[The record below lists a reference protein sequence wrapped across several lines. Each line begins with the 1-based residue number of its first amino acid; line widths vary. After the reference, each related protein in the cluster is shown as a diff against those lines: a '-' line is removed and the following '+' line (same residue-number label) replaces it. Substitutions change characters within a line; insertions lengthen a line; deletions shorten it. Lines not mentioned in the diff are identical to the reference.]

1 MKEDLLHYVWRLQRF
16 DSTELQT
23 TEGQPIRIQM
33 IGEHNHHSGPD
44 FTNARIEIGKTLWAG
59 NVEMHL
65 NASDWTKHKHQ
76 SDPAYDNV
84 ILHVVLDEDEKISRQ
99 NGSLIPC
106 LELKKRISSKLSKV
120 YQKFLHNEYWIPCQH
135 HFYEVGRMTKVLW
148 LDRLLV
154 ERLECKT
161 IVIEN
166 RLQDNTNNW
175 EATFYQILA
184 KNFGVKVN
192 AEPFERLART
202 LPLTILGKHKND
214 LFQIEA
220 LLFGQSG
227 LLEGDFED
235 EYPNRLKK
243 EYEFLQKKYQ
253 LTPMEKTNW
262 RFLRMRPANFPTIRI
277 AQFAQLIF
285 QSTHLFSKMLVAK
298 NIREIENMFELKLSN
313 YWQTH
318 YVFDKESVKRN
329 KSLGKS
335 AIHLFIINTITP
347 FLFLYGKWKGE
358 EEYKDRAFQLL
369 EEVPAEKNNIITKWE
384 ELGMI
389 PKSAYETQA
398 LLQLKNEYCGKKRC
412 LECSIGC
419 GILKG

>member
-16 DSTELQT
+16 DTAELQT

-65 NASDWTKHKHQ
+65 KASDWSSHQHQ

-84 ILHVVLDEDEKISRQ
+84 ILHVVLDEDEKINRQ
-99 NGSLIPC
+99 NGSRIPC
-106 LELKKRISSKLSKV
+106 LELKKRISSKISKI
-120 YQKFLHNEYWIPCQH
+120 YQKFLHNEYWISCQH
-135 HFYEVGRMTKVLW
+135 HFYEVGHMTKVLW

-161 IVIEN
+161 IVIEK
-166 RLQDNTNNW
+166 LLKEKTNNW
-175 EATFYQILA
+175 ESTFYQILA

-202 LPLTILGKHKND
+202 LPLSILGKHKND

-227 LLEGDFED
+227 LLNDDFED

-243 EYEFLQKKYQ
+243 EYQFLQKKYQ
-253 LTPMEKTNW
+253 LTPIEKTNW

-285 QSTHLFSKMLVAK
+285 QSTHLFSKVLAAK
-298 NIREIENMFELKLSN
+298 NVKEIQNMFELKLSN

-329 KSLGKS
+329 KSLGRN

-347 FLFLYGKWKGE
+347 FLFLYGKWKDE
-358 EEYKDRAFQLL
+358 EDYKDRAFQLL
-369 EEVPAEKNNIITKWE
+369 EEVPAEKNSIISKWE
-384 ELGMI
+384 ELGML

-398 LLQLKNEYCGKKRC
+398 LLQLKNEYCSKKRC

>member
-65 NASDWTKHKHQ
+65 KASDWKMHKHQ

-84 ILHVVLDEDEKISRQ
+84 ILHVVLDEDEKINRQ
-99 NGSLIPC
+99 NGSRIPC
-106 LELKKRISSKLSKV
+106 LELKKRISSKLSKI
-120 YQKFLHNEYWIPCQH
+120 YQKFLHNEYLISCQH
-135 HFYEVGRMTKVLW
+135 HFYEVGHMTKVLW

-161 IVIEN
+161 IVIEK
-166 RLQDNTNNW
+166 RLQGNINNW
-175 EATFYQILA
+175 ESTFYQTLA

-202 LPLTILGKHKND
+202 LPLSILGKHKND

-227 LLEGDFED
+227 LLDDDFED

-243 EYEFLQKKYQ
+243 EYQFLQKKYK

-285 QSTHLFSKMLVAK
+285 QSTHLFSKVLVAK
-298 NIREIENMFELKLSN
+298 NVREVQNMFELKLSN

-318 YVFDKESVKRN
+318 YIFDKASVKRN
-329 KSLGKS
+329 KSLGKNT
-335 AIHLFIINTITP
+335 IHLFIINTITP
-347 FLFLYGKWKGE
+347 FLFLYGNRKDE
-358 EEYKDRAFQLL
+358 EDYKDRAFQLL
-369 EEVPAEKNNIITKWE
+369 EEVPAERNSIISKWE
-384 ELGMI
+384 ELGML

-398 LLQLKNEYCGKKRC
+398 LLQLKNEYCSKKRC